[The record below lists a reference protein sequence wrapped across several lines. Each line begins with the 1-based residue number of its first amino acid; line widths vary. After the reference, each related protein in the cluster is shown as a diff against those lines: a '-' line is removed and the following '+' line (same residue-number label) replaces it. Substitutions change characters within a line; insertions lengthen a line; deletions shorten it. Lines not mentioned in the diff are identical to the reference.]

1 MIFDRSENAS
11 TLSMA
16 ALEAAIQGFW
26 VKRRMRGPW
35 MAGSSPAME
44 NGGAG
49 AVDSSVARR
58 RSACADA

>member
-16 ALEAAIQGFW
+16 ALEAAIQEFR

-35 MAGSSPAME
+35 MAG
-44 NGGAG
+44 
-49 AVDSSVARR
+49 
-58 RSACADA
+58 